1 MGDKPDC
8 GNYKGI
14 SLLATAYT
22 ILYNIL
28 ISYLILHI
36 DEITGNS
43 NVYFDV
49 LSQLLIWFCMR
60 QILENKWEYNVTARQ
75 LFIDFENA
83 YDSVVTEKYCTML
96 SLNMV

>member
-43 NVYFDV
+43 NVYTFRRTKSTTD
-49 LSQLLIWFCMR
+49 LILYASD
-60 QILENKWEYNVTARQ
+60 IG
-75 LFIDFENA
+75 
-83 YDSVVTEKYCTML
+83 EKMG
-96 SLNMV
+96 V